1 MRGNVYISIP
11 ASDKDNALPSGITRY
26 DWNTYTYDDDG
37 AVDTTT
43 LVHPTW
49 VEYGEKYKADFGAPV
64 SVTKDDVEYIVYELT
79 ASWKDSEVS
88 ALIALGSGL
97 AEPNYTVYTAEE
109 ARTFIINN
117 TNTQTI

>member
-11 ASDKDNALPSGITRY
+11 AADKANALPSAITRY
-26 DWNTYTYDDDG
+26 DWNTYTYDDEG

-49 VEYGEKYKADFGAPV
+49 AEYGEKYKADFGAPV
-64 SVTKDDVEYIVYELT
+64 TVSVSDVEFIVYEIT

-88 ALIALGSGL
+88 TLLALGKGK
-97 AEPNYTVYTAEE
+97 AAPKYTVMTAEE
-109 ARTFIINN
+109 ARAFIIEN
-117 TNTQTI
+117 TPAEL

>member
-11 ASDKDNALPSGITRY
+11 AADNANALPSAITRY
-26 DWNTYTYDDDG
+26 DWNTYTYDDEG

-49 VEYGEKYKADFGAPV
+49 AEYGEKYKADFGAPV
-64 SVTKDDVEYIVYELT
+64 TVSVSDDEFIVYEIT

-88 ALIALGSGL
+88 ALIALGNGQ
-97 AEPNYTVYTAEE
+97 AAPNYTVMTAEE
-109 ARTFIINN
+109 ARAFITDNADA
-117 TNTQTI
+117 QL